1 METRNVNRSIS
12 ADNFDWHTDRRRAT
26 SKPGRHMGLIA
37 VISMTMLF
45 VHGGIAA
52 MKTIDFTEL
61 PVIDL
66 EEFEVI
72 YNRTDFSPSFS
83 FKSPNFTYYDVPELP
98 KGELIMALDFIDRY
112 RQSTVPGQ
120 HKWAGLLTFPM
131 IDSQERR
138 LIKWLCLYMYDD
150 VMYGYDPTPRDE
162 AASRIMTTTILGPMV
177 VQNDPNLQLEW
188 NRRFVVPVRYE
199 ERTDKSVLYRFAE
212 SYVESVSPEAED
224 YFNTTEFF
232 DESGYVEEFAILTQE
247 SRIAPIVSSQKG
259 KEPEDLVRLVYQFYQ
274 EPNPGRMTDPTM
286 GPDDDFM
293 RITWD
298 FGLDLSGE
306 NIKKELG
313 GFKVHDYIDL
323 AKNLVAPRWSQ
334 KVTFHYNKNFLF
346 WELYNKSSI
355 LLFNIGNKL
364 YAYSPRYGVW
374 KTDAIAAHLN
384 DPELLKTKLKYP
396 GIEHVESIE
405 LIPN

>member
-1 METRNVNRSIS
+1 M
-12 ADNFDWHTDRRRAT
+12 AH
-26 SKPGRHMGLIA
+26 IA
-37 VISMTMLF
+37 VSLLALLLAN
-45 VHGGIAA
+45 GGYSA
-52 MKTIDFTEL
+52 MKSIDFTEL

-66 EEFEVI
+66 GGFEGI
-72 YNRTDFSPSFS
+72 YNRVDFTPSFS
-83 FKSPNFTYYDVPELP
+83 FQSPKFAYFDVPELP

-112 RQSTVPGQ
+112 RQATVPGE

-131 IDSQERR
+131 IDSQERH

-177 VQNDPNLQLEW
+177 VANDPNMQLEF
-188 NRRFVVPVRYE
+188 NRRFVVPIRYE
-199 ERTDKSVLYRFAE
+199 ERTNHSVLYRFAE
-212 SYVESVSPEAED
+212 SYIQSVSPESED
-224 YFNTTEFF
+224 FFNATEFF
-232 DESGYVEEFAILTQE
+232 DESGYMEEFAILTPE
-247 SRIAPIVSSQKG
+247 ARIAPIVSSQKG
-259 KEPEDLVRLVYQFYQ
+259 KEPEELVRLVYQFIQ
-274 EPNPGRMTDPTM
+274 EPNPGRLNDPTM
-286 GPDDDFM
+286 GPNDDYLRF
-293 RITWD
+293 TWD

-323 AKNLVAPRWSQ
+323 AKKLVAPRWSQ
-334 KVTFHYNKNFLF
+334 KVTFHYKKDFLF
-346 WELYNKSSI
+346 WDLYNKSSI

-374 KTDAIAAHLN
+374 KTDAIASHLE
-384 DPELLKTKLKYP
+384 DPALLKTKLKYP
-396 GIEHVESIE
+396 GIEHVDSIE